1 MIHITFADINFIYI
15 FVSHLPHIRLQK
27 SQASAQ
33 QVIGV
38 LNERIDQKDEALKK
52 YQDMLQ
58 DLRSEAIST
67 REKHER
73 ELLKLSKE
81 HSYKVCALLIS

>member
-1 MIHITFADINFIYI
+1 MIKKHNYI
-15 FVSHLPHIRLQK
+15 SQK
-27 SQASAQ
+27 TQASAQ
-33 QVIGV
+33 QAIGV

-58 DLRSEAIST
+58 DLRSEAITT

-73 ELLKLSKE
+73 ELEKQSKE
-81 HSYKVCALLIS
+81 YSLKVS